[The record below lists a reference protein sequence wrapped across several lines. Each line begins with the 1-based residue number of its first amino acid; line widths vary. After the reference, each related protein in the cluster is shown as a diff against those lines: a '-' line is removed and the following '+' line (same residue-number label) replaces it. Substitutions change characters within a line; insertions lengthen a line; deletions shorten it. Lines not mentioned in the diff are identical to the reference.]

1 LFDFFGGLYA
11 TILPSDFS
19 NCLFAFFAAERAGGF
34 DETIKLFFV
43 GTANDRHNANE
54 IIKPTR

>member
-19 NCLFAFFAAERAGGF
+19 NRLFAFFAAERAGGF
-34 DETIKLFFV
+34 DEAIKLFFV
-43 GTANDRHNANE
+43 GIAT
-54 IIKPTR
+54 TRTR